1 MEQREQI
8 LKGVSLLFLKFGF
21 KSITMDDIARELGLS
36 KKTLYQHFAD
46 KNDLVE
52 QCVQSH
58 LMHMEHCCNVAF
70 QSGNNAIDNM
80 IELTKKVGEHIRSMN
95 PSALYDLKK
104 YFKSSWDK
112 LDKYRYEFIKQNIK
126 KNLNQGKKEGIYYK
140 DLDADIVTHIYTHLV
155 QILTDPES
163 FPKDL
168 SFQLMHK
175 ELVKY
180 HMRAICNENGL
191 KILNQKIKEL

>member
-1 MEQREQI
+1 MEQKEQI
-8 LKGVSLLFLKFGF
+8 LKEASLLFLKFGF
-21 KSITMDDIARELGLS
+21 KSITMDDVARELGLS

-58 LMHMEHCCNVAF
+58 LMHMEHCCNEAF
-70 QSGNNAIDNM
+70 QLGNNAIDNM
-80 IELTKKVGEHIRSMN
+80 IELTKKVGENVRSMN
-95 PSALYDLKK
+95 PSALFDLKK
-104 YFKSSWDK
+104 YFKLSWDK
-112 LDKYRYEFIKQNIK
+112 LDKHRYEFIKQNIK

-140 DLDADIVTHIYTHLV
+140 DLDAEIITHTYTHLV
-155 QILTDPES
+155 QMLTDPEN

-168 SFQLMHK
+168 SFPLMHK

-180 HMRAICNENGL
+180 HMRAICNEKGL
-191 KILNQKIKEL
+191 EILNQKLKEI

>member
-1 MEQREQI
+1 MEQKDQI
-8 LKGVSLLFLKFGF
+8 LKEASLLFLKFGF
-21 KSITMDDIARELGLS
+21 KSITMDDVARELGLS
-36 KKTLYQHFAD
+36 KKTLYQHFTD

-58 LMHMEHCCNVAF
+58 LMHMEQCCNTAF

-80 IELTKKVGEHIRSMN
+80 IELTKKVGENVRSMN
-95 PSALYDLKK
+95 PSALFDLKK

-112 LDKYRYEFIKQNIK
+112 LDKHRYEFIKQNIK

-140 DLDADIVTHIYTHLV
+140 DLDADIVTHTYTHLV
-155 QILTDPES
+155 QMLTDPEN

-168 SFQLMHK
+168 SFPLMHK

-180 HMRAICNENGL
+180 HMRAICNEKGL
-191 KILNQKIKEL
+191 EILNQKIKEL